1 MAQGG
6 DGSSDVGCCGAGMGV
21 KVWDRMGQ
29 RCGMLLCRVRDRA
42 MGAVGQKGVSTMGAV
57 GQNGGRAMGAVG
69 QNGGR
74 AMGCPRGQHC
84 GAVGWGH
91 LGYLGSGMG
100 MALRGAIGQ

>member
-42 MGAVGQKGVSTMGAV
+42 MGAVGQKG
-57 GQNGGRAMGAVG
+57 
-69 QNGGR
+69 GR

-100 MALRGAIGQ
+100 MALCGAIGQ